1 MQKPANFHG
10 YTAGVQHD
18 CAARKHTCRKIML
31 SVPVPQGCDV
41 AMCPGVVLVA
51 GLLCLAWYLCVSLP
65 MLLLLPIHISMFF
78 LFSCMSCLCVCVYTD
93 CTLLLL
99 LVCIWNR
106 LCVCQLF
113 RRLDLVLSVQMR
125 GLRWHSLT
133 DPMLGCHATCLP
145 LASGYFYVDPS
156 PKHSLH
162 H

>member
-1 MQKPANFHG
+1 
-10 YTAGVQHD
+10 
-18 CAARKHTCRKIML
+18 ML